1 MKSLILTLLIGTL
14 LFVGKAIQGNDSL
27 KLYLPFEEGK
37 GKVAKD
43 KSGNGND
50 GTLED
55 ETKWINGKYG
65 KAIYLNGKD
74 SGVTVPDWDSLDTPN
89 EITFEAW
96 IYPLNVNVDYPEIAL
111 IRLWDSF

>member
-37 GKVAKD
+37 GAKD

-50 GTLED
+50 GTLEG
-55 ETKWINGKYG
+55 ETNG
-65 KAIYLNGKD
+65 
-74 SGVTVPDWDSLDTPN
+74 
-89 EITFEAW
+89 
-96 IYPLNVNVDYPEIAL
+96 
-111 IRLWDSF
+111 